1 MAVGL
6 LCFFCLPPPPFSSPA
21 PVYLCVWTCGCGS
34 SGEAHLQIIPL
45 IILCYITP
53 VSSPL
58 RCQIVLPVTVTKSIA
73 SNHCVHFVFVPR
85 NNILHSMDLL
95 VSIPWGAPS
104 HMIVCLFC
112 LVAENSGFQNSQT
125 TVPACLPAHQPGSLH
140 YVPLRIL
147 KNGVVP
153 QLLPLLALHLA
164 PDRKTRHN
172 NINFCP
178 TLTKVMLGLTIF
190 GLGICSCCQSQK
202 PELNWERQHLG
213 LLLPLPG
220 TCYRK
225 L

>member
-58 RCQIVLPVTVTKSIA
+58 WCQIVLPVTVTKSIA

-125 TVPACLPAHQPGSLH
+125 TVPACPPACLPTSQAHSTMSPSEFSKMVWYLNYCLCSLCIW
-140 YVPLRIL
+140 LQTERLDI
-147 KNGVVP
+147 
-153 QLLPLLALHLA
+153 
-164 PDRKTRHN
+164 T
-172 NINFCP
+172 
-178 TLTKVMLGLTIF
+178 TLTFVL
-190 GLGICSCCQSQK
+190 
-202 PELNWERQHLG
+202 H
-213 LLLPLPG
+213 
-220 TCYRK
+220 
-225 L
+225 